1 MLICKNR
8 LFRRFLFFSMM
19 FLIFSL
25 FYNQF
30 TYANESEKVEKM
42 KDNTEHVRIQ
52 QKRIISSLKSIE
64 DCLINQGTIK
74 NE

>member
-1 MLICKNR
+1 
-8 LFRRFLFFSMM
+8 MM

-42 KDNTEHVRIQ
+42 KDNAGHVRMQ

-64 DCLINQGTIK
+64 DCLVEQGTIK

>member
-8 LFRRFLFFSMM
+8 LFRRFLLFSMM

-30 TYANESEKVEKM
+30 TYASESEKVEKT
-42 KDNTEHVRIQ
+42 KHSADHVKMQ

-64 DCLINQGTIK
+64 DCLTNQGAIK

>member
-1 MLICKNR
+1 
-8 LFRRFLFFSMM
+8 MM

-30 TYANESEKVEKM
+30 TYASESEKVEKM
-42 KDNTEHVRIQ
+42 KDTAGHVKMQ
-52 QKRIISSLKSIE
+52 QERIISSLKSIE
-64 DCLINQGTIK
+64 DCLTNQGAIK

>member
-25 FYNQF
+25 FYNQY
-30 TYANESEKVEKM
+30 THANESEKVEKM
-42 KDNTEHVRIQ
+42 KNNAEHVRIQ
-52 QKRIISSLKSIE
+52 QKKIISSLKSIE
-64 DCLINQGTIK
+64 DCLINQGAIE

>member
-1 MLICKNR
+1 
-8 LFRRFLFFSMM
+8 MM

-42 KDNTEHVRIQ
+42 KHSADHVKMQ

-64 DCLINQGTIK
+64 DCLTNQGAIK

>member
-1 MLICKNR
+1 
-8 LFRRFLFFSMM
+8 MM

-42 KDNTEHVRIQ
+42 KDNAGHVRMQ

-64 DCLINQGTIK
+64 DCLIDKGTIK
-74 NE
+74 

>member
-1 MLICKNR
+1 
-8 LFRRFLFFSMM
+8 MM

-42 KDNTEHVRIQ
+42 KHSADHVKMQ
-52 QKRIISSLKSIE
+52 QERIISSLKSIE
-64 DCLINQGTIK
+64 DCLVDQGAIK

>member
-1 MLICKNR
+1 
-8 LFRRFLFFSMM
+8 M

-42 KDNTEHVRIQ
+42 KNNAEHVKVQ
-52 QKRIISSLKSIE
+52 QERIIYSLKNIE
-64 DCLINQGTIK
+64 DCLIDKGAIK

>member
-1 MLICKNR
+1 
-8 LFRRFLFFSMM
+8 MM

-42 KDNTEHVRIQ
+42 KDSTEHVRIQ

>member
-1 MLICKNR
+1 
-8 LFRRFLFFSMM
+8 MM

-30 TYANESEKVEKM
+30 THANESEKVEKM
-42 KDNTEHVRIQ
+42 KNNAEHVRIQ
-52 QKRIISSLKSIE
+52 QKKIISSLKSIE
-64 DCLINQGTIK
+64 DCLINQGAIE

>member
-1 MLICKNR
+1 
-8 LFRRFLFFSMM
+8 MM

>member
-1 MLICKNR
+1 
-8 LFRRFLFFSMM
+8 MM

-30 TYANESEKVEKM
+30 THANESEKVEKM
-42 KDNTEHVRIQ
+42 KNNAEHVRIQ
-52 QKRIISSLKSIE
+52 QKKIISSLKSIE
-64 DCLINQGTIK
+64 DCLVGQGTNK

>member
-42 KDNTEHVRIQ
+42 KHSADHVKMQ
-52 QKRIISSLKSIE
+52 QERIISSLKSIE
-64 DCLINQGTIK
+64 DCLVDQGAIK

>member
-25 FYNQF
+25 FYNQY
-30 TYANESEKVEKM
+30 THANESEKVEKM
-42 KDNTEHVRIQ
+42 KNNAEHVRIQ
-52 QKRIISSLKSIE
+52 QKKIISSLKSIE
-64 DCLINQGTIK
+64 DCLIDQGAIK